1 MHDCCHI
8 NIQVYKKWE
17 EIIFP
22 FFFIIYLFF
31 LLKIV
36 FFIKYEIFI
45 NKKNEMKN
53 IILFIFIILCI
64 AQICIIK
71 AQQHK
76 ITDME
81 RTLWVKEQVIIKNRR

>member
-1 MHDCCHI
+1 MEI
-8 NIQVYKKWE
+8 YLKIFKKWE

-22 FFFIIYLFF
+22 FFFYNYLFIF

-36 FFIKYEIFI
+36 FFISMQIFI

-53 IILFIFIILCI
+53 IILFILIILCI

-71 AQQHK
+71 SQQHK
-76 ITDME
+76 ITDLE
-81 RTLWVKEQVIIKNRR
+81 RTLLIKEQVILNNRR